1 MGYTQYHSERGS
13 RMATTFTEFMR
24 DVRREA
30 EAEGPA
36 AVAELRHLRE
46 RFRLARRFAETR
58 RKRGLTQKRLSA
70 KTGIHQSEIS
80 SLENGQAN
88 STFRTLQVLAAALG
102 GKIDL

>member
-1 MGYTQYHSERGS
+1 
-13 RMATTFTEFMR
+13 MATTFTEFMR

-30 EAEGPA
+30 AAGGPA

-70 KTGIHQSEIS
+70 KTGINQSEIS

-88 STFRTLQVLAAALG
+88 STFRTLQVLASALG
-102 GKIDL
+102 GKIDLVFD